1 MSFKRQADTELNQD
15 NVHEMDKEVSDKAKH
30 DTWKKAPDDVLA
42 TRKYVALYLLYSPE
56 NILTRSLSGR
66 GLAMLV
72 GKQNSKVVASG
83 VFGGTDFDSRVLL

>member
-42 TRKYVALYLLYSPE
+42 TRKYVSLYLLYSPE
-56 NILTRSLSGR
+56 NSLLPSFTPLT
-66 GLAMLV
+66 A
-72 GKQNSKVVASG
+72 
-83 VFGGTDFDSRVLL
+83 LLISIIFV

>member
-42 TRKYVALYLLYSPE
+42 TRKYVALYLMYSPE
-56 NILTRSLSGR
+56 NSLLQFFTPLTALLILIIF
-66 GLAMLV
+66 V
-72 GKQNSKVVASG
+72 
-83 VFGGTDFDSRVLL
+83 

>member
-42 TRKYVALYLLYSPE
+42 TRKYVSLYLLYSPE
-56 NILTRSLSGR
+56 TSPLQSFTSLHSLR
-66 GLAMLV
+66 Y
-72 GKQNSKVVASG
+72 
-83 VFGGTDFDSRVLL
+83 